1 MRPMAIGRQ
10 DQQRHDAHADE
21 AAARSATDDR
31 ADVFQI
37 GSGGTLPFGIGPPW
51 DQSFWSSNAAHDT
64 VGCQFTNG
72 PVELSF
78 HAHTCSV

>member
-1 MRPMAIGRQ
+1 MTALHVLP
-10 DQQRHDAHADE
+10 
-21 AAARSATDDR
+21 T
-31 ADVFQI
+31 
-37 GSGGTLPFGIGPPW
+37 GSGGTLPVGIGLSR